1 MYSQKEQVGIL
12 IGLGAPKTLPKDPSA
27 KLNIVAGG
35 VADLTP
41 PPPERT
47 HTGTTKGG
55 ASTSGSAG
63 DQIPDPD
70 VAPEIPSPQTLVPTM
85 APGGGGGDRS
95 ASTAAAPPQAFEA
108 QVTQDSPRGQGWS
121 AGPMTGP
128 GEPKSGWGDSALPT
142 PSAGLLEESE
152 GREVRDKTRTPAP
165 RLARDVKPHHFAP
178 FSFRA
183 RTPW

>member
-1 MYSQKEQVGIL
+1 MYSQKEQVAIL
-12 IGLGAPKTLPKDPSA
+12 IGLGAPRTLPKDPSA
-27 KLNIVAGG
+27 KLNIVAGV
-35 VADLTP
+35 VADLTA

-95 ASTAAAPPQAFEA
+95 ASTAAAPLQAF
-108 QVTQDSPRGQGWS
+108 
-121 AGPMTGP
+121 
-128 GEPKSGWGDSALPT
+128 ALPT
-142 PSAGLLEESE
+142 PSVDLLEEN
-152 GREVRDKTRTPAP
+152 T
-165 RLARDVKPHHFAP
+165 
-178 FSFRA
+178 
-183 RTPW
+183 